1 MCFGCFGF
9 SVFVFFLN
17 ENISEK
23 VNNLVGGLTK
33 D

>member
-9 SVFVFFLN
+9 SVFVLMK
-17 ENISEK
+17 IHRKK